1 MTAKGGVKGPVSTK
15 AEKAFSQ
22 IGLALL
28 FSSVD
33 DTFGVGVMVDIG
45 LDAAVSVED
54 TVSLGGFVGLVVEF
68 GEGAA

>member
-1 MTAKGGVKGPVSTK
+1 MTAKGGVKGPVSTR

-28 FSSVD
+28 FSSVE
-33 DTFGVGVMVDIG
+33 DTVGAGGMVDVGI
-45 LDAAVSVED
+45 DAAVSVGN
-54 TVSLGGFVGLVVEF
+54 TISLGGFVGLVVEV